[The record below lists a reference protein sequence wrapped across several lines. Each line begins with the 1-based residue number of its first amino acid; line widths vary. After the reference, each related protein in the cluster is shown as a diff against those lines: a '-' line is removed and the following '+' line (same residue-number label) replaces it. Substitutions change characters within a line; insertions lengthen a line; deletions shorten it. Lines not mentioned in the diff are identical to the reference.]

1 MLAPASGGESAD
13 GAAAKPEASV
23 AASVEDDT
31 KVASVVRRRRDGDP
45 HVSDALL
52 IVITG
57 SDDRRAG
64 DMDVS
69 CPTRCGSLGNA
80 PKRGYTCEHEQPKQ
94 RPGTTSAQP
103 EA

>member
-69 CPTRCGSLGNA
+69 LPDAVRELRQCAEKGLYLRA
-80 PKRGYTCEHEQPKQ
+80 
-94 RPGTTSAQP
+94 
-103 EA
+103 